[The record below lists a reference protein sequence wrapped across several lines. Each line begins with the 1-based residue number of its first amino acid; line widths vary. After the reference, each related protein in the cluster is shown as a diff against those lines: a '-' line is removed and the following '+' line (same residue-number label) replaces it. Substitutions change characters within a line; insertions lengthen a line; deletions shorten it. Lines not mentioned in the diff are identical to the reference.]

1 MENSYNVMS
10 FIADTYVRQAQV
22 AYLYHECHLPIEEI
36 CRITDYADST
46 VRRYRNEYLSR
57 SCSIQHLFILPSAPA
72 VHHSKSCYSQGYDV
86 EMQYLENCG
95 EDMQGENMLY
105 LFKFY
110 WKNAIIASKIG
121 TTAQSIDKR
130 LRREIYDYIKK
141 SGWSIDRVEIH
152 KIIPTHHIKPRLV
165 EDYVRVE
172 LATEYYNNFVDND
185 RFMHA
190 DIPTDLFV
198 RLAQEGLEKY
208 AHI

>member
-1 MENSYNVMS
+1 M
-10 FIADTYVRQAQV
+10 
-22 AYLYHECHLPIEEI
+22 
-36 CRITDYADST
+36 
-46 VRRYRNEYLSR
+46 
-57 SCSIQHLFILPSAPA
+57 
-72 VHHSKSCYSQGYDV
+72 
-86 EMQYLENCG
+86 
-95 EDMQGENMLY
+95 Y

-130 LRREIYDYIKK
+130 LRREIYEYIKK
-141 SGWSIDRVEIH
+141 SDWSIDRVEIH

-190 DIPTDLFV
+190 DVPTDLFV
-198 RLAQEGLEKY
+198 RLAQEGLAKY